1 MAVLTGTYD
10 PSQVIV
16 TVAGVILQGFSDG
29 DAITATRDEDMSSK
43 RVGIDGKVGR
53 ARNANKSGTFEFK
66 LLQTSDAN
74 AALSALIAADNLLAD
89 GLGVVPISIVD
100 GSGASL
106 CFASQCWVKTLP
118 AFTSGKEVG
127 ERAWVFDAADLT
139 IIHGGN

>member
-10 PSQVIV
+10 PAQVIV

-29 DAITATRDEDMSSK
+29 DAITATRDEDLATK

-53 ARNANKSGTFEFK
+53 ARNANKSGTFEFR
-66 LLQTSDAN
+66 LLQTSKAN
-74 AALSALIAADNLLAD
+74 AELSALIAADNLLAD
-89 GLGVVPISIVD
+89 GLGTFPVSIAD

-106 CFASQCWVKTLP
+106 CFASQAWAKTLP
-118 AFTSGKEVG
+118 AFTGGKEVG
-127 ERAWVFDAADLT
+127 ERVWVFDAADLT